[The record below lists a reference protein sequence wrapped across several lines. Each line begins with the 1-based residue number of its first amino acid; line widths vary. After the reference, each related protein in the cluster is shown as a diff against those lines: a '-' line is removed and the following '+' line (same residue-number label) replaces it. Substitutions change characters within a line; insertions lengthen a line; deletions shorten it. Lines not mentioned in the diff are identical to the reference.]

1 MQLLRDMGTRISIAG
16 ELLGYL
22 WQMKMSWAI
31 PMVLVLLVLGLLISF
46 GTASGIGPLV
56 YLLF

>member
-22 WQMKMSWAI
+22 WQMKMSLAV

-56 YLLF
+56 YTLF

>member
-1 MQLLRDMGTRISIAG
+1 MQLFRDMSTRIGIAG

-22 WQMKMSWAI
+22 WQMKMWWAI

-46 GTASGIGPLV
+46 GSASGIGPFI
-56 YLLF
+56 YTLF